1 MFDVFVRC
9 CASRQK
15 THSIE
20 QTGVERIKKK
30 QTTGNNNCN
39 GERFFS
45 FDDKNNIK
53 HCRAAND
60 KRRDDDGANRP
71 YRIHKRNPIHV
82 SLLVT
87 TNIEEIIRSFTQ
99 TRCRRCD
106 CVANTENS
114 LRFFSRLPFLRFGC
128 YSTLFW
134 LRKIII
140 RSRELQLF
148 SCVFFSLSL
157 ARFVINT
164 SIFIAAL
171 WADTESMIR
180 TFFFFRIY
188 LSRRII
194 NNNKLYIVLLLFA
207 FDLLLGFAKCDE
219 KFTFWH
225 FHAAIFSDDLW
236 LHETD
241 LLSIFVFFLF
251 RFDFLVTRFTHV
263 FIFLLWSTQNGC
275 EISFSNKKK
284 EFCTRTAT
292 FVLVCFAA
300 VNFCRSMCSA

>member
-20 QTGVERIKKK
+20 QTGVERIKKNK
-30 QTTGNNNCN
+30 QRATTTAMGNA
-39 GERFFS
+39 FFS
-45 FDDKNNIK
+45 FDDNNNIK

-114 LRFFSRLPFLRFGC
+114 SRFFC
-128 YSTLFW
+128 VCLFCVSVATQHFFDCEK
-134 LRKIII
+134 L
-140 RSRELQLF
+140 LLDLV
-148 SCVFFSLSL
+148 SCNYFHVFFSLSL

-164 SIFIAAL
+164 SIFVAAL

-207 FDLLLGFAKCDE
+207 FNLLLGFAKCDE

-251 RFDFLVTRFTHV
+251 GFDFLVTRFTHV

-275 EISFSNKKK
+275 EISFSNQKN

-292 FVLVCFAA
+292 FVLVYFAA